1 MRIFT
6 FVLLLGTFL
15 SSGVLF
21 AANPSVK
28 KSAETDKSAQT
39 AVKLD
44 QILVN
49 QKEILKQLAELKQ
62 ELLIVKARAT
72 R

>member
-1 MRIFT
+1 MRFLS
-6 FVLLLGTFL
+6 LLLVGIIL
-15 SSGVLF
+15 SPLGLH
-21 AANPSVK
+21 AANPPAKSSPETVK
-28 KSAETDKSAQT
+28 NQIN

-44 QILVN
+44 EILSN

>member
-1 MRIFT
+1 MRFLS
-6 FVLLLGTFL
+6 LLLVGIFL
-15 SSGVLF
+15 SPVSLY
-21 AANPSVK
+21 AAPPSK
-28 KSAETDKSAQT
+28 PSPETAKNQIN

-44 QILVN
+44 EILSN

-62 ELLIVKARAT
+62 EILIVKARAT